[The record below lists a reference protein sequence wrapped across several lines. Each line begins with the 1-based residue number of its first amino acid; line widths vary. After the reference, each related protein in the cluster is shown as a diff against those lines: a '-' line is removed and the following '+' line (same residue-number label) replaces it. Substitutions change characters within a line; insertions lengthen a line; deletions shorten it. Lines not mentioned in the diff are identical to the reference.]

1 MHCTGVTAHLI
12 FSPQTGR
19 ISTAENFNLQ
29 RSNLLKKYISKESHV
44 LVATVWIDAVAQN
57 TNFSVVVKQLSSS
70 IWFFGDSL

>member
-19 ISTAENFNLQ
+19 VSTAENFNLQ
-29 RSNLLKKYISKESHV
+29 RSNPLKKYISKGSHV
-44 LVATVWIDAVAQN
+44 LIATVWIDAVAQN
-57 TNFSVVVKQLSSS
+57 TNFSVVKQLSSS